1 MNETL
6 LVIDDNEELRESV
19 VNYLEDREYRVRS
32 AGNGREGLEIVEK
45 ESPDL
50 VLTDLRMPGT
60 DGLEVLE
67 RARKIAPEMPVI
79 VISGTGNMADSIQAL
94 KLGAWDYIL
103 KPVEDMAVIS
113 HAVEKG
119 LEHARL
125 LKEKKNHQKNLEDTV
140 RERTSELER
149 ANAELIRS
157 QGELRESERRLT
169 EINAGLL
176 GLGTDYRT
184 NCMKLTELCGNLL
197 RASSSFYSRYDGGML
212 NTIGHWRAPEGY
224 PVERQAEG
232 TICFGVIRCEKG
244 VPFVHRHLPRNE
256 AFQGL
261 PAVKQYG
268 WTTYVGHPV
277 QCGGATVGCLCGF
290 FMEDVDPSPDELRV
304 LGILASA
311 IGLEEDRKRAE
322 KTLEDI
328 IEHNPMSIQI
338 VDRNGFTLQ
347 VNAAHDKLFGEG
359 IPDRFSVFR
368 DSQMMRQGFGELV
381 PRLLRGEVVHFPDY
395 SYNARERFPERPDRT
410 VWIRMVA
417 FPLRD
422 SSGTPD
428 RFVLMHEDVTQ
439 RKQAEV
445 DKEKLQAQLA
455 HAQKMES
462 VGRLAG
468 GVAHDFNN
476 MLGVI
481 LGYTE
486 MAMEGVPAG
495 QPLHDSLV
503 EIRNATERSSNLT
516 RQLLAFARKQAVEPR
531 VLDLNETVE
540 GMLKMLRRLLGE
552 PVSLEWCP
560 GSDVGPIKMDP
571 SQIDQILVNLCVNA
585 RDAFEDRGTIS
596 IRTAPV
602 ELDAAACVGREEAAA
617 GPYARLS
624 VTDNGC
630 GMDEETVSHI
640 FEPFFTTKGVG
651 EGTGLG
657 LATVHGVVRQNK
669 GFIEVHSQP
678 GQGTTFDI
686 YLPRHDP
693 QSEPASQAQE
703 EKPVV
708 TGHATILLV
717 DDEPSILNMV
727 KNLLVRQGYQ
737 VLAATRP
744 QEAIGLFMSH
754 PDSID
759 LVMTDV
765 VMPEM
770 NGRELVH
777 ELSRRQPALKSLFMS
792 GHADD
797 VLARQGMLEAGAP
810 FIQKP
815 FTMKG
820 ITLKLR
826 EVLGDRKNRGTD
838 DQRRAGA

>member
-19 VNYLEDREYRVRS
+19 TNYLEDLEYRVLS
-32 AGNGREGLEIVEK
+32 AGNGRVGLEMVER
-45 ESPDL
+45 EHPDL
-50 VLTDLRMPGT
+50 VLTDLRMPEMG
-60 DGLEVLE
+60 GLEVLK
-67 RARKIAPEMPVI
+67 RAQEIAPGMPLI

-103 KPVEDMAVIS
+103 KPVEDMAIIA

-125 LKEKKNHQKNLEDTV
+125 LKEKQAYQKSLETTV
-140 RERTSELER
+140 RKRTAELEK
-149 ANAELIRS
+149 ANEELVRS

-169 EINAGLL
+169 EINNGLL

-184 NCMKLTELCGNLL
+184 NCMRLTELCGNLL
-197 RASSSFYSRYDGGML
+197 RASSAFYSRYDNEML
-212 NTIGHWRAPEGY
+212 NTIGQWQAPKDY
-224 PVERQAEG
+224 PSTRKAEG
-232 TICFGVIRCEKG
+232 TICFGVICCERG
-244 VPFVHRHLPRNE
+244 VPFVHRHLHQNE
-256 AFQGL
+256 LFQFL
-261 PAVKQYG
+261 PTVKKYG
-268 WTTYVGHPV
+268 WKTYIGHPV

-290 FMEDVDPSPDELRV
+290 FMEDVVPSPDELRV

-311 IGLEEDRKRAE
+311 IGLEEDRKRTE

-338 VDRNGFTLQ
+338 VDKEGVTLQ
-347 VNAAHDKLFGEG
+347 VNAAHDKLFGAV
-359 IPDRFSVFR
+359 PPAPFSVFR
-368 DSQMMRQGFGELV
+368 DSQMMNQGLGAFIQRV
-381 PRLLRGEVVHFPDY
+381 QQGEVVHFPDF
-395 SYNARERFPERPDRT
+395 SYNAREMNPEGPDRT

-417 FPLRD
+417 FPLKN
-422 SSGTPD
+422 SSGMPD

-439 RKQAEV
+439 RKQAEAEG
-445 DKEKLQAQLA
+445 EKLQTQLA
-455 HAQKMES
+455 QAQKMES

-486 MAMEGVPAG
+486 MALEGVPRE

-503 EIRNATERSSNLT
+503 EIRNATERSANLT
-516 RQLLAFARKQAVEPR
+516 RQLLAFARKQAIVPR

-560 GSDVGPIKMDP
+560 GSDVGLIRMDP

-585 RDAFEDRGTIS
+585 RDAFEDRGTIT
-596 IRTAPV
+596 IRTVSV
-602 ELDAAACVGREEAAA
+602 ELDAAACAGRDEVA
-617 GPYARLS
+617 GGTYVRLS
-624 VTDNGC
+624 VADNGC
-630 GMDEETVSHI
+630 GMDSETLLHI

-669 GFIEVHSQP
+669 GFIEVQSKR
-678 GQGTTFDI
+678 GTGTTFDI
-686 YLPRHDP
+686 YLPQHE
-693 QSEPASQAQE
+693 QQAEPVSKLQE
-703 EKPVV
+703 EKPMEM
-708 TGHATILLV
+708 GSATILLV

-727 KNLLVRQGYQ
+727 RSLLARQGYQ
-737 VLAATRP
+737 VLATTRP
-744 QEAIGLFMSH
+744 QEAIEMFKAH
-754 PDSID
+754 PFPID
-759 LVMTDV
+759 LVMTDM

-770 NGRELVH
+770 SGRDLVQA
-777 ELSRRQPALKSLFMS
+777 LPLRQPAVKCLFMS
-792 GHADD
+792 GHSNEM
-797 VLARQGMLEAGAP
+797 LARHGILDPGVH

-820 ITLKLR
+820 LAKKVLD
-826 EVLGDRKNRGTD
+826 VLGEQRKREATENP
-838 DQRRAGA
+838 RAGA